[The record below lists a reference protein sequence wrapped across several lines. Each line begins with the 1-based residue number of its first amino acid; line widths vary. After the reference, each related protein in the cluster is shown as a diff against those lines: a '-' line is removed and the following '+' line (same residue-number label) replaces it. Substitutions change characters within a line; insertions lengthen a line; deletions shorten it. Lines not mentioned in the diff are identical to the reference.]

1 MRIAMGG
8 FMHETNTF
16 VAAPTT
22 WDDFARAGPWPGATE
37 GPALLSIFRG
47 LNLGIAHAVEK
58 AERAGHDIVPLAWAG
73 AVPGGRVTDDA
84 FERMSAMLL
93 DRLAGAEPDA
103 VYLELH
109 GAMVT
114 ESHDDGEGALLERVR
129 AAVGDVPILVSLDLH
144 ANVSPRMVELA
155 DFISSYRTYPHVD
168 WGPTGGRAI
177 DWLDRVMAY
186 GRSVRTFRSP
196 RALRQA
202 PFLIPVTTGCTL
214 LDPAKRLY
222 DMLPDLEGEGVHLSL
237 NMGFPPADIPDV
249 GPSVTAYGG
258 SQAEVEA
265 AADRLM
271 EALIRSEP
279 EFAAHRP
286 LPVDEAVREAKRM
299 SRTASR
305 PVVLADTQD
314 NPGAGAPSN
323 TTGLIAELL
332 RQGVNRAVV
341 GLFHDPEAA
350 AEAHRAGL
358 GGTVARLGHTPGA
371 ESPGSVPLPGPW
383 RVAAL
388 SDGRFRGTS
397 PMLRA
402 ALTDMGPTAL
412 LAQDGVEVVVNTI
425 RQQPIHR
432 ESFTHLGVD
441 FGSYAVIGVKSSAH
455 FRAGF
460 QEIAERVIV
469 ALAPGVNLE
478 DPTKFPY
485 TKIRPGLRL
494 SPRAAPHP

>member
-1 MRIAMGG
+1 
-8 FMHETNTF
+8 
-16 VAAPTT
+16 
-22 WDDFARAGPWPGATE
+22 
-37 GPALLSIFRG
+37 
-47 LNLGIAHAVEK
+47 
-58 AERAGHDIVPLAWAG
+58 
-73 AVPGGRVTDDA
+73 
-84 FERMSAMLL
+84 MSAMLL
-93 DRLAGAEPDA
+93 DRLAGARPDA

-129 AAVGDVPILVSLDLH
+129 GAVGDVPILVSLDLH

-168 WGPTGGRAI
+168 WGPTGGRTI
-177 DWLDRVMAY
+177 DWLDRVLSWN
-186 GRSVRTFRSP
+186 GRAARAFRSP
-196 RALRQA
+196 RTFRQA

-222 DMLPDLEGEGVHLSL
+222 ATLQALEAETGVHLSL
-237 NMGFPPADIPDV
+237 NMGFPPADIRDV

-258 SQAEVEA
+258 SQVEVDA
-265 AADRLM
+265 AADRLF
-271 EALIRSEP
+271 EALIRAEP

-286 LPVDEAVREAKRM
+286 LPVEEAVREAMRIA
-299 SRTASR
+299 RTASR

-332 RQGVNRAVV
+332 RQGAERAVV

-350 AEAHRAGL
+350 AAAHRVGL
-358 GGTVARLGHTPGA
+358 GGTVARLGHPSNP
-371 ESPGSVPLPGPW
+371 ESPGSAPLPGPW

-402 ALTDMGPTAL
+402 ALTEMGPTAL
-412 LAQDGVEVVVNTI
+412 LAQDGVEVVVNSI

-432 ESFTHLGVD
+432 ESFTHLGLDLGARAIV
-441 FGSYAVIGVKSSAH
+441 GVKSSAH

-469 ALAPGVNLE
+469 ALAPGVNSE
-478 DPTKFPY
+478 DPMRFPY

-494 SPRAAPHP
+494 APRAASHA